1 MREKERKNI
10 IGRRAIDGHYILK
23 KKSTRR
29 WINFDLDTFF
39 SNAEKLGALRRERTT
54 RKP

>member
-1 MREKERKNI
+1 MREKERKNF
-10 IGRRAIDGHYILK
+10 IGRRAIDGRYI
-23 KKSTRR
+23 KKSTGR
-29 WINFDLDTFF
+29 WTNFDLDAFF